1 MGPHMSCSYNDIA
14 RYRFDIKALNYR
26 PGVQCWKRFKD
37 DIFCLWNHSLEEF
50 QKFFE
55 FMKNVDTT
63 GKVNFTTS
71 VANESLL
78 EFLDLIL
85 HLDERNKICVDVFA
99 KPTNSLTYVLPST
112 CYPQQNINNV
122 PRSIVLRLRRICYID
137 EKFYRRSSEYLN
149 YLITRDYKLTLV
161 KRQFHA
167 IKNISRR
174 EARQIK
180 PKVNKSNFNLITVY
194 IPVMKNLEKILND
207 NLRISYGDLA

>member
-1 MGPHMSCSYNDIA
+1 MISFDIVNIFPSIDNISALEAVSEILSNREADFPPVKCISEALTISLECNNSVLDNVFYLQENGTAMGPHMSCSYNDIA

-112 CYPQQNINNV
+112 CYP
-122 PRSIVLRLRRICYID
+122 
-137 EKFYRRSSEYLN
+137 
-149 YLITRDYKLTLV
+149 
-161 KRQFHA
+161 
-167 IKNISRR
+167 
-174 EARQIK
+174 
-180 PKVNKSNFNLITVY
+180 
-194 IPVMKNLEKILND
+194 
-207 NLRISYGDLA
+207 